1 MRKYTFGQR
10 FRYFFDNTMSK
21 GTIALVAWLGIV
33 SFGVVLFSATL
44 VAIFGIQEGDNP
56 TQGLW
61 EAMWQSVLRT
71 LDAGT
76 MAGDDGYGYR
86 AVMFFVTLGGIFIIS
101 TFIGVVSSG
110 LESKIEDLRKGRS
123 MVIEEN
129 HVIVLGW
136 SSKIFTLISEL
147 SLANKSAGGGVVVV
161 LADKDKVEMED
172 EIRAHLPN
180 LHKTRVICR
189 SGSPHDVDDLHIVN
203 PHISKSIV
211 IVSPEEG
218 NADSQVI
225 KTILAL
231 NNMRTDSQK
240 PYHIVAE
247 IQNFRNLEVAK
258 MVGKEEVELVFV
270 DDITARIMVQASR
283 QTGLSLVYSNL
294 MDYEGVEMYFK
305 QEKTAEGKIYGDCL
319 QMYENSA
326 LMGVQHSDGM
336 VDVNPPMDYKILPT
350 DKLLF
355 LAEDD
360 DKLGMSNQRVEN
372 VGSVMAQMPVNK
384 KAERSLL
391 LGWNQRAKTIVTEMD
406 NYAAPNSHLYIV
418 TTHDDAKD
426 DIEEALSNLKNI
438 NAEFVFADTTSREV
452 LEKINIPSFD
462 YVMLLCYQDKMDLQD
477 ADADTLITLLHLRR
491 IFDEAG
497 KRPNVVSEML
507 DLRNCELA
515 QIARADDYIVS
526 DKLISLLVTQVAE
539 SKGLM
544 RVFDSL
550 FSADGSEI
558 YLKPIKNY
566 VVTGIPTNFYTVVEA
581 ARRKGETAI
590 GYRVMSDALNA
601 DKAFGIHLNPK
612 KSDLVTYTDQDFVI
626 VLAEEQW

>member
-231 NNMRTDSQK
+231 NNTRTDSQK

-305 QEKTAEGKIYGDCL
+305 QEKAAEGKMYGDCL

-326 LMGVQHSDGM
+326 LMGVQHANGM
-336 VDVNPPMDYKILPT
+336 VDVNPSMDYKILPT

-360 DKLGMSNQRVEN
+360 DKLGMSSQRAEN

-418 TTHDDAKD
+418 TTHGDAKD

-477 ADADTLITLLHLRR
+477 ADAETLITLLHLRR

-590 GYRVMSDALNA
+590 GYRAMSDALNA

-612 KSDLVTYTDQDFVI
+612 KSGLVTYTDQDFVI